1 MILRIYLTLYFKMPS
16 DVWIDFQT
24 LAKELTN
31 SELNEEFD
39 EFEGLLSDFVGITI
53 PESGVYQG
61 FDSGDFDSGNM

>member
-1 MILRIYLTLYFKMPS
+1 MAQSTKIEVEKFTKIAQS
-16 DVWIDFQT
+16 DFQT